1 MVKSTDAI
9 VEIRRVE
16 INDIE
21 ALSQLAFA
29 AKAHWGYPASWME
42 QWRKYFIYTPEYFA
56 ENESWVAVCDGEP
69 AGFCTLLEKDGNA
82 WLENLWVKP
91 EMMGKGIG
99 RQLFNYVAEI
109 SRSRGYP
116 KMGLEADPHA
126 EEFYKHMGMVKVG
139 EKPADMEGQTRI
151 LPLMEIDL

>member
-1 MVKSTDAI
+1 MI
-9 VEIRRVE
+9 EIRCVEIK
-16 INDIE
+16 DIE

-29 AKAHWGYPASWME
+29 AKAYWGYPASWME

-56 ENESWVAVCDGEP
+56 ENESWVAVCDGEL

-99 RQLFNYVAEI
+99 RQLFNYVVETA
-109 SRSRGYP
+109 RSRGYQ
-116 KMGLEADPHA
+116 KMRLEADPHA

-139 EKPADMEGQTRI
+139 EKPADMEGQPRI